1 MDLYAL
7 SRNLGIANRLRVS
20 SAHKVITVNFQRGV
34 FHGRGSIW
42 FFVVVVVVGIQCR
55 AVKTGFSVQPVTG
68 LVKPVSNRFTVL

>member
-7 SRNLGIANRLRVS
+7 SRNLGIANRLKVS

-42 FFVVVVVVGIQCR
+42 FFVVVVVVGIQW
-55 AVKTGFSVQPVTG
+55 
-68 LVKPVSNRFTVL
+68 